1 MIDWIGDL
9 KKHIQQYSN
18 DADDVI
24 WNMIRASEQILEE
37 YNVKMTYIDREAK
50 TLRLVA
56 VFTDKDDLW
65 EAQGFLQ
72 SRGFIVKEGDGNELW
87 IRGVKQ

>member
-1 MIDWIGDL
+1 MIDYVGDL
-9 KKHIQQYSN
+9 KKHIAQYSS

-24 WNMIRASEQILEE
+24 WNMIRASEVILEE

-50 TLRLVA
+50 KLRLVA
-56 VFTDKDDLW
+56 VFSDKDDLW
-65 EAQGFLQ
+65 EAQGFLLSQ
-72 SRGFIVKEGDGNELW
+72 GFIVEDDNNELW

>member
-9 KKHIQQYSN
+9 KKHIMQYSN
-18 DADDVI
+18 DADDVM
-24 WNMIRASEQILEE
+24 WNMVRASEQVLEE

-56 VFTDKDDLW
+56 VFTDKNDLW
-65 EAQGFLQ
+65 EAEGFLQ
-72 SRGFIVKEGDGNELW
+72 SHDFIVEEEDNELW